1 MVLAPPLPDLFA
13 RLSDPPNGTTRDGT
27 PGFVAG
33 WGAAIDRLLELWT
46 LEPDWDDNGSP
57 APDRA
62 ALSGAIVFA
71 EQQKKRWEN
80 PLSDGYGP
88 LPPFPPPHRIAP
100 SCDGTVVLEWQTP
113 TTYLEIEVLS
123 ANAADGML
131 VAEGAAPIH
140 TCLTW

>member
-13 RLSDPPNGTTRDGT
+13 RLSDPSNGTTRDEA
-27 PGFVAG
+27 PAFAAG
-33 WGAAIDRLLELWT
+33 WGAAIDRLLALWG
-46 LEPDWDDNGSP
+46 LEPDWDANGSP

-71 EQQKKRWEN
+71 EQQKKRWGAALVVGDD
-80 PLSDGYGP
+80 PL
-88 LPPFPPPHRIAP
+88 PPPHRIAP